1 MLTIKQI
8 LEIARQNGADIID
21 VDDKAMAG
29 VGYCDEDGT
38 PVKLD
43 LSSFY
48 MNSAEEKMSYFYGS
62 DYDFCCIAA

>member
-1 MLTIKQI
+1 MAKKTNYTKNGIEYYRITKTIGHK
-8 LEIARQNGADIID
+8 
-21 VDDKAMAG
+21 
-29 VGYCDEDGT
+29 EDGT